1 VVLARGLST
10 LPHSLNPFRSTGT
23 SLPGNLLLM
32 AKLMVGCLLVM
43 RYVQKIPE
51 PFLPLL
57 PLFESFPWPRVFQR
71 TLQIAFCLAA
81 LGIFFNRSVRVSCLV
96 AGLVFLIG
104 PLSARATYTNGKFF
118 CACMLILIGLYHARH
133 SVWLL
138 RAQFVVMYFGS
149 GLNKLLIADWRSGQ
163 FMDHWL
169 GNVWKSDVY
178 LTAAPWFPPLM
189 LGALLGWGTI
199 LTELGL
205 VAGLSFPRL
214 YRGAIWT
221 AVFLHASSV
230 LLSGYDF
237 GIFYSALLASLLVFV
252 DWPAPASVTVH
263 YSPSRRLHAFWK
275 RASDRIH
282 FDGLF
287 TWQPDSPA
295 AARLE
300 LQGKTYVGLGALNVW
315 LLLNPAFHATVALL
329 LVLPGQEH
337 RWIREW
343 TSALAIVLFFPLTS
357 WAWQKVRGR
366 LSGS

>member
-1 VVLARGLST
+1 VVLARGLSS
-10 LPHSLNPFRSTGT
+10 LPQSLNPLRCTGAP
-23 SLPGNLLLM
+23 LPGNLLLA
-32 AKLMVGCLLVM
+32 AKLMVGGLLVLGCA
-43 RYVQKIPE
+43 RKIPE

-57 PLFESFPWPRVFQR
+57 PSFESFPWPEVFRR
-71 TLQIAFCLAA
+71 TLQIAFCLSA
-81 LGIFFNRSVRVSCLV
+81 LGITFNRSVRVSCFV

-118 CACMLILIGLYHARH
+118 CACMLIFIGLYHLRH

-138 RAQFVVMYFGS
+138 RAQLVIMYFGS

-169 GNVWKSDVY
+169 GTLWKSDVY
-178 LTAAPWFPPLM
+178 LTAAPWLPPLM

-205 VAGLSFPRL
+205 VVGLSVPRL
-214 YRGAIWT
+214 YRRAIWA
-221 AVFLHASSV
+221 AVFLRASSV

-237 GIFYSALLASLLVFV
+237 QHLLQRGAGLVPCV
-252 DWPAPASVTVH
+252 RGLARPRIRH
-263 YSPSRRLHAFWK
+263 YSPCRRLHTFWK
-275 RASDRIH
+275 RISDRIH

-287 TWQPDSPA
+287 TWQPASPTT
-295 AARLE
+295 ARLE
-300 LQGKTYVGLGALNVW
+300 LGGKTYVGLAALNVW
-315 LLLNPAFHATVALL
+315 LLLNPAFSAMVALL

-343 TSALAIVLFFPLTS
+343 ASALAISCSFPS
-357 WAWQKVRGR
+357 PAGCGR
-366 LSGS
+366 R